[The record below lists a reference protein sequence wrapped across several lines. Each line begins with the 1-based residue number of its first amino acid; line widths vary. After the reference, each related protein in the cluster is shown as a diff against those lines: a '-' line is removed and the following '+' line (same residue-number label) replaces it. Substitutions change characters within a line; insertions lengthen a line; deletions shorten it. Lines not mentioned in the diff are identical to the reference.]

1 MKFKKLFIQLL
12 SICVLFLLTS
22 CIYIPPTIGGDTP
35 VEPETEY
42 PFELTLD
49 LCSYDFYQIKDD
61 MLEMPLDT
69 YTIEVDN
76 PVVASMSKSGYIT
89 TYTEGSTYIYLE
101 NTLDD
106 DYNTVIKLNTE
117 KGIKVDYID
126 VGQGDAILISLPNG
140 EVMMIDA
147 GAGLYYDEMV
157 GWSNIKK
164 TFEKRGINKIDHLV
178 VSHHHGDHYG
188 QIPNVVRNY
197 RVLNY
202 YDSGSVRSNWQYLD
216 VMNSITKANINKG
229 IVKVGDII
237 VEDTDLIVQVVGV
250 QQNVSEDDENIN
262 YESVM
267 IRIEYQ
273 DVAYMFTGDAGY
285 RTGDCENVALN
296 SGLNLK
302 SDVLKVGH
310 HGSTYSSGNQFL
322 KAVDPD
328 IAIIT
333 TSKDTETGHP
343 HTQALNRLK
352 NINATIYQSAVHGTI
367 TVSSNGESIYIV
379 TEKN

>member
-164 TFEKRGINKIDHLV
+164 TFEKRGINTIDHLV

-216 VMNSITKANINKG
+216 VMNSITKANINKE

-310 HGSTYSSGNQFL
+310 HGSKTSSGEYFINEMNL
-322 KAVDPD
+322 KYS
-328 IAIIT
+328 IISIGKNNRYGHSNKEVLDNLND
-333 TSKDTETGHP
+333 SKIYRTDQDGSIMFKI
-343 HTQALNRLK
+343 K
-352 NINATIYQSAVHGTI
+352 NNKLEIEICLQ
-367 TVSSNGESIYIV
+367 
-379 TEKN
+379 